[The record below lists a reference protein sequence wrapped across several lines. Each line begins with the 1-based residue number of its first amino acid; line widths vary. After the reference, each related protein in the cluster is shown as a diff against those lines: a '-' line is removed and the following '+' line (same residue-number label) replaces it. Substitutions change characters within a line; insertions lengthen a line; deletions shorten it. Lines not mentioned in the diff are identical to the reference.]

1 MSKIPFEQAVRD
13 AVKHDPRYAPDAYHF
28 LRDALDVTI
37 KAMQKNRPDAVSH
50 VSGPEL
56 CEGVREYAL
65 QQFGPMVPTIFE
77 AWNIR
82 TTRDIGEMVF
92 NLIHIGAFSRS
103 DSDQVEDFEAVFQ
116 FEDAF
121 EKPFLPARHIT
132 PAPTP
137 RQR

>member
-1 MSKIPFEQAVRD
+1 MSKVPFEQAVSD

-28 LRDALDVTI
+28 LRDALDTTM
-37 KAMQKNRPDAVSH
+37 KTMQKARKDAINH
-50 VSGPEL
+50 VSGAEL

-103 DSDQVEDFEAVFQ
+103 DSDRVEDFEKVFL

-121 EKPFLPARHIT
+121 EKPFLPVRSMS
-132 PAPTP
+132 PAPS
-137 RQR
+137 RRGR